1 MIQILLCDDDIQFS
15 NSLQNKI
22 RSILDTNKTPAS
34 IFSYNNPQSIP
45 QNLLETAN
53 IFFLDIDF
61 TGMSYNGLDIA
72 KKIRQY
78 SNDAII
84 IFVTNYIQYAPEGY
98 EIQAFRYLI
107 KNEIPDKLEEYL
119 FDAINEVK
127 ATQEKITINISREPT
142 TFLLTEILY
151 VEAQGH
157 TILIHAMSQGSPK
170 IYKLYTTMAAMEEE
184 LSPLG
189 FLRTQKSYLVNMRHI
204 DTYQCEKLILD
215 NGDSLPV
222 SEKYYADQKK
232 KYLLWK
238 GKH

>member
-15 NSLQNKI
+15 NSLQNKV

-34 IFSYNNPQSIP
+34 IFSYNDPKSIP
-45 QNLLETAN
+45 QKLLETAN

-61 TGMSYNGLDIA
+61 TGMPYNGLDIA

-157 TILIHAMSQGSPK
+157 IILIHTMRQGSSK
-170 IYKLYTTMAAMEEE
+170 TYKLYTTMAAMEEE

-215 NGDSLPV
+215 NGDCLPV

-238 GKH
+238 GQH